1 MGVFFSITEHP
12 HQATM
17 LVSKRQILI
26 LGIVK
31 SKLARTQSKLV
42 SKVTMQEVL
51 KVLMEQQKAI
61 TLQLKEQNRKIEE
74 LQRLFM
80 GTVD

>member
-1 MGVFFSITEHP
+1 
-12 HQATM
+12 M